1 PELEEYGVGRELRRR
16 VEPCGQR
23 RQRAKGND
31 EENRADQEISL
42 YPEKTH
48 PRQLAPPPD
57 PRGVKAGS
65 HLGPDGGSQ
74 SDAAGPLG
82 REAGPSSPP
91 YTERRQA
98 PPSRNEQEIT
108 GNVDQIDRDR
118 HRHRGDSVP
127 APAQVAH
134 RAETHQV
141 DGRFVDPDGEVLLRK
156 ACHFGGGADQKKAGP
171 ANRSLKGHKQQ
182 AEDPADRERLKQKA
196 RRRWLVP
203 LPDGLR
209 DQGGGSHAQKPK
221 DPTDRTEDGVD
232 RERGG

>member
-1 PELEEYGVGRELRRR
+1 ADAPKERSLRAGPRPRRVAPAKPHPHRRLGGVSKPVDPVADQRPELEEDGVGRELRRR

-42 YPEKTH
+42 YPEQTH
-48 PRQLAPPPD
+48 PRQLASPPD

-108 GNVDQIDRDR
+108 G
-118 HRHRGDSVP
+118 
-127 APAQVAH
+127 
-134 RAETHQV
+134 
-141 DGRFVDPDGEVLLRK
+141 
-156 ACHFGGGADQKKAGP
+156 
-171 ANRSLKGHKQQ
+171 
-182 AEDPADRERLKQKA
+182 
-196 RRRWLVP
+196 
-203 LPDGLR
+203 
-209 DQGGGSHAQKPK
+209 
-221 DPTDRTEDGVD
+221 
-232 RERGG
+232 